1 MNYCCSGLFYFYDIF
16 MFFFIFVFFF
26 KKKKL
31 QMVSELLFLRDQWCL
46 GWVLKDAMEAESS
59 FSSIAPLVFDG
70 DNYQFWA
77 VKMETYLDVMDL

>member
-16 MFFFIFVFFF
+16 MFFFIFVFFI
-26 KKKKL
+26 KKKL